1 LLQIFLEKRS
11 SIYRMRLTSRK
22 SKQRR
27 TRRKSSRSARL
38 VKKSR
43 RSMRGGERGETN
55 SDFVLTQA
63 NPEDPKESGS
73 YVPIRKDVAIK
84 EGIIEAN

>member
-1 LLQIFLEKRS
+1 
-11 SIYRMRLTSRK
+11 
-22 SKQRR
+22 
-27 TRRKSSRSARL
+27 
-38 VKKSR
+38 
-43 RSMRGGERGETN
+43 MRGGERGETN